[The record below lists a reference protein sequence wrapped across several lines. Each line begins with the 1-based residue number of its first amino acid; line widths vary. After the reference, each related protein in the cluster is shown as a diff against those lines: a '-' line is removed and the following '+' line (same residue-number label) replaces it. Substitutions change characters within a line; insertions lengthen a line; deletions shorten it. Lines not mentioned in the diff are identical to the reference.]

1 MSGILTSVEDLQRRC
16 DALGD
21 DLVEL
26 TLPLLAAAHALHHP
40 RHPLTPVR
48 GSKVQDPSSAHLDGY
63 CDSPTEPYM
72 VSLKQGRQL
81 KELREGPE
89 NSLQLAV

>member
-1 MSGILTSVEDLQRRC
+1 MPLVTTLLSSHCLSWQLPTHCTIHGTHSRLSV
-16 DALGD
+16 AL
-21 DLVEL
+21 
-26 TLPLLAAAHALHHP
+26 
-40 RHPLTPVR
+40 
-48 GSKVQDPSSAHLDGY
+48 QDPSSAHLDGY